1 MAIKQL
7 GRQLFAGTF
16 FAGLGNKECHFLTPA
31 CRRLTLS
38 DVRNYNHGMLLE
50 GVFAAVTTCF
60 YPDGR
65 PYWRKLEHNVDR
77 YSRTPL
83 SGLVLL
89 GSTGEAV
96 MLSEEESREALRVA
110 RAATAP
116 DKVLLA
122 GVGRESVF
130 ETLRM
135 ADYAAAL
142 DYDAI
147 LVRTP
152 HYYRKQMRNREMLT
166 YYQAVA
172 DRSPLP
178 VLLYSVP
185 VCTAYDLPV
194 EVVAELAMHPN
205 IVGMKDSSGN
215 VERIAQLVHATRSVR
230 KRSIPVTTLFS
241 AVTSRMLAPQM
252 QSRKRGR
259 LLWLRTAWF
268 RYDGGGC
275 VAPSASAKNPFPGS
289 GLSAALRVC
298 PNPLPLAGSRSHGW
312 CARAGNFAPQ
322 ACHEVYTAWKENDA
336 GLAADK
342 QRRIVRAGI
351 EVCGQMGIPGVKYAL
366 DLNGYYGGRP
376 RMPLLPLVAE
386 EQRLVEELTF
396 DIRN

>member
-1 MAIKQL
+1 
-7 GRQLFAGTF
+7 
-16 FAGLGNKECHFLTPA
+16 
-31 CRRLTLS
+31 
-38 DVRNYNHGMLLE
+38 MLLE

-83 SGLVLL
+83 SGLVML

-194 EVVAELAMHPN
+194 EVVAELVMHPN

-215 VERIAQLVHATRSVR
+215 VDRIAQLVHATRSSR
-230 KRSIPVTTLFS
+230 KRSVPVTTVFS
-241 AVTSRMLAPQM
+241 AVTSRMLRHSVQAESQAEP
-252 QSRKRGR
+252 
-259 LLWLRTAWF
+259 TF
-268 RYDGGGC
+268 
-275 VAPSASAKNPFPGS
+275 VAADQLGS
-289 GLSAALRVC
+289 GMTALAVTPPRPALKTRSKEVGFQLLCGSAQTLYPSLEAGATGGVLAL
-298 PNPLPLAGSRSHGW
+298 AT
-312 CARAGNFAPQ
+312 FAPQ
-322 ACHEVYTAWKENDA
+322 ACQEVYTAWKENDA
-336 GLAADK
+336 VLAADK